1 MQIDIPVFTWSP
13 YGLMIVLSVLIGFC
27 NAVILMRKSKISWQT
42 IVLTC
47 MLTILCTMACSCM
60 AAVFITEGGTRFSFS
75 GLGAGVGMIIGV
87 FISTLIF
94 NEKNEQVISSFIVTV
109 PLMYGIAKI
118 GCFLSGC
125 CHGKEYFGPL
135 AVTYHNKY
143 EGTYFPIQLVESVI
157 YLLIFVISFLLAVKM
172 KNKFNVIAIIFVI
185 VLPVRFVT
193 EYFRYYNERTL
204 ISPDQIIVLIAAI
217 IAAALVIIRY
227 NILRRSSGTHKN
239 GKHDI
244 QSPPISSF

>member
-1 MQIDIPVFTWSP
+1 MQIDIPVFNWSL
-13 YGLMIVLSVLIGFC
+13 YGLMIVLAVLIGFC
-27 NAVILMRKSKISWQT
+27 NAVILMRKFKISWQT

-47 MLTILCTMACSCM
+47 MLTIMCTMACSCM
-60 AAVFITEGGTRFSFS
+60 ASVSFTEGGFRFSFS

-94 NEKNEQVISSFIVTV
+94 NEKNEQVITSFIVSA

-118 GCFLSGC
+118 GCFMAGC

-143 EGTYFPIQLVESVI
+143 AGTYFPLQIVESAI

-172 KNKFNVIAIIFVI
+172 KNKVRVISIIFVI

-193 EYFRYYNERTL
+193 EYFKYYNEGTI
-204 ISPDQIIVLIAAI
+204 ISPDQIIVLIAAV
-217 IAAALVIIRY
+217 IAATLVIIRY
-227 NILRRSSGTHKN
+227 IIYKRSSGVLNQMNK
-239 GKHDI
+239 
-244 QSPPISSF
+244 

>member
-13 YGLMIVLSVLIGFC
+13 YGLMITLSVLIGFC
-27 NAVILMRKSKISWQT
+27 NSVILMRRSKISWQT
-42 IVLTC
+42 IMLTC
-47 MLTILCTMACSCM
+47 MLTIMCTMACSCM
-60 AAVFITEGGTRFSFS
+60 STVSITEGGIRFSFS

-94 NEKNEQVISSFIVTV
+94 NEKNERILTSFIVSA

-118 GCFLSGC
+118 GCFMAGC

-143 EGTYFPIQLVESVI
+143 EGTYFPIQIVESFI
-157 YLLIFVISFLLAVKM
+157 YLLIFVISVLLAYKM
-172 KNKFNVIAIIFVI
+172 KNKIHVIAIIFAI
-185 VLPVRFVT
+185 ILPVRFVT
-193 EYFRYYNERTL
+193 EYFRYYNEGTI
-204 ISPDQIIVLIAAI
+204 ISRDQIIVLIAAV

-227 NILRRSSGTHKN
+227 IISVRQGKIDSDSGV
-239 GKHDI
+239 
-244 QSPPISSF
+244 

>member
-1 MQIDIPVFTWSP
+1 MQVDIPVFTWSP
-13 YGLMIVLSVLIGFC
+13 YGLIIVLSVLIGFC

-60 AAVFITEGGTRFSFS
+60 ASVSIMEGGVRFSFS

-87 FISTLIF
+87 FISSLIF
-94 NEKNEQVISSFIVTV
+94 NEKNEQVLSSFIVSA

-118 GCFLSGC
+118 GCFMAGC

-143 EGTYFPIQLVESVI
+143 AGTYFPLQIVESAT

-172 KNKFNVIAIIFVI
+172 KNKIRVIAIIFAI

-193 EYFRYYNERTL
+193 EYFRYYNEGTL
-204 ISPDQIIVLIAAI
+204 ISPDQIIVLVAAVIAAT
-217 IAAALVIIRY
+217 LVIIQHI
-227 NILRRSSGTHKN
+227 ILKRRSGN
-239 GKHDI
+239 RDALNA
-244 QSPPISSF
+244 